1 MFCKN
6 CGKEQWNEQTYYHFL
21 SSKDAIDDLENERIK
36 ISVINELNDPFELL
50 PYIRYKESKTR
61 QRYLDI
67 RNEVSKKYG
76 LLCFSK
82 IWEEPL
88 LWGHY
93 AEKHK
98 GVAIGFEILEDEILR
113 VEYSPEL
120 KRTKFELANSKEE
133 NEKLFI
139 ELAKTKSEKW
149 SYEKEYRILVK
160 LNECEPEHIKGEE
173 YLFLKFHNR
182 LKVKEIILGSFFDK
196 DKCDKIIELTEK
208 FEAKI
213 KATRL
218 EWQGYK
224 INKCGRTTNKLNE
237 KLNLLKTK
245 LKP

>member
-50 PYIRYKESKTR
+50 PYLRYDEKEKR
-61 QRYLDI
+61 QRYVDI
-67 RNEVSKKYG
+67 REKVSKKYG

-82 IWEEPL
+82 IWGEPL

-98 GVAIGFEILEDEILR
+98 GVAIGFEILKDEILR

-120 KRTKFELANSKEE
+120 KRTKFDLMDNQEDNKKLILDLAQIKYQ
-133 NEKLFI
+133 
-139 ELAKTKSEKW
+139 KW
-149 SYEKEYRILVK
+149 SYEEEYRILVK
-160 LNECEPEHIKGEE
+160 EKHYTNINGIHFLDFKG
-173 YLFLKFHNR
+173 R
-182 LKVKEIILGSFFDK
+182 LKVKEIILGSFFNEDRYDK
-196 DKCDKIIELTEK
+196 MIELTKK

-213 KATRL
+213 IATRL